1 MELTIP
7 AIKRTVGLLMK
18 ANCEDFATVQETA
31 REMKVTKT
39 ALMAFIDDNH
49 KHFKTA
55 QRIVQKVKGGRIL
68 SEKNLG
74 RVILGVYER
83 ADLNPFEREYLER
96 VKAEWKRTVYIEEYK
111 EYDEHLCYYLPE
123 DTQRKDTYGKPVTED
138 DNRKTPSSGGTRRRS
153 SPRSLTPDT
162 PGKIT
167 SGVEATDAH
176 ESSSSTWS
184 TQTTSRLFGKK
195 AGRSSAD
202 PRSAIHLKHDDTSPP
217 RSRKSTL
224 NPETGRRHISLK
236 P

>member
-7 AIKRTVGLLMK
+7 AIKRTVGLLMR

-138 DNRKTPSSGGTRRRS
+138 DNRKNTFLWRNTPEKLAEIADAGHAREDYVWGGGDGRARIKFKYMVNADDIEALRKEGWAVVGG
-153 SPRSLTPDT
+153 PDVGHTP
-162 PGKIT
+162 
-167 SGVEATDAH
+167 
-176 ESSSSTWS
+176 
-184 TQTTSRLFGKK
+184 K
-195 AGRSSAD
+195 A
-202 PRSAIHLKHDDTSPP
+202 
-217 RSRKSTL
+217 
-224 NPETGRRHISLK
+224 
-236 P
+236 